1 MSVLNV
7 VNICLIHFLIETVR
21 DPLGIPTSKLPC
33 FYTLRFSFFYFYL
46 LIYFLPACFDIQRK
60 KFHHNTCIRTEMKM
74 NDPKNQKSALE
85 HRTLLKARK
94 KKGYCRSQISGIKLT
109 DNVSKF
115 HLREINFVR

>member
-7 VNICLIHFLIETVR
+7 VNICLIHLIETVR
-21 DPLGIPTSKLPC
+21 VPFGIPTSKLPC

-46 LIYFLPACFDIQRK
+46 LIYFMPVSFDIQEK
-60 KFHHNTCIRTEMKM
+60 EGHHNTCIRTEMKM

-94 KKGYCRSQISGIKLT
+94 KRDTVDARYLALS
-109 DNVSKF
+109 
-115 HLREINFVR
+115 